1 MFKPSAYMCVYNKRG
16 MEPVEVDLKANKYF
30 RAGKYCLGTIVKR

>member
-1 MFKPSAYMCVYNKRG
+1 

-30 RAGKYCLGTIVKR
+30 RSGKYCLGVIVKRYRDDTYV